1 MSNNVATVH
10 GRFQPPHLDHLEY
23 IEAAL
28 NQTSHLIIGITQ
40 PDAAQLIDC
49 PEDPHRS
56 ESASNPLSYDERCE
70 AIRRMLLARSISE
83 NLFSF
88 VRFPIE
94 QPDNLEK
101 FIGVGTVCFTTI
113 RDEWN
118 VVKIGRLKSLG
129 YDVRVLW
136 NKSDQPG
143 IQGTEIRQMI
153 RENDDG
159 WKSFVHQAVADYL
172 IESGIIER
180 IKKREK

>member
-1 MSNNVATVH
+1 MINKVATVH

-28 NQTSHLIIGITQ
+28 NKTSHLIVGITQ

-49 PEDPHRS
+49 PEDPHRA
-56 ESASNPLSYDERCE
+56 ESASNPLSYEERCE
-70 AIRRMLLARSISE
+70 AIRRMLLSKSISE
-83 NLFSF
+83 NRFSF

-94 QPDNLEK
+94 QPVNLEK
-101 FIGVGTVCFTTI
+101 SIALGTVCYTTI

-118 VVKIGRLKSLG
+118 VIKIERLRSLG

-136 NKSDQPG
+136 DKRGEPG
-143 IQGTEIRQMI
+143 IQGKEIRRMI
-153 RENDDG
+153 RAGDIK

-172 IESGIIER
+172 IEARIIER
-180 IKKREK
+180 IEWHKR